1 MEWVAMSLP
10 DATRSDRIY
19 PLLQNLDLENLA
31 FATLQGTGETLNIEE
46 MNEDEL
52 RRLVLVNL
60 ARLTVK
66 GEWNGLLTSASSTQY
81 ALEPIDASQL
91 TTYNRFVPWGRD
103 RTFSD
108 AVASATMEDKA
119 IFMRFVAP
127 KSGAMGDL
135 TIRTSATN
143 TSKDD
148 CKAAIY
154 STTNGLPGTLIGLI
168 SIDVN
173 GAGSLYTSSSWTTT
187 PTLTAGD
194 TYWIAFAPE
203 GSTKPAIAGSAVSL
217 YLELGITHYPGTG
230 YTMLYNNGGTNYD
243 LPSTVTDSQLT
254 ALNDKNSPSWS
265 FKYA

>member
-1 MEWVAMSLP
+1 VGGVTVSLP
-10 DATRSDRIY
+10 DATRSDRVY

-31 FATLQGTGETLNIEE
+31 FATLQGTGQTLNIEE

-60 ARLTVK
+60 ARLSVK
-66 GEWNGLLTSASSTQY
+66 GEWNGLLTSASATQY

-91 TTYNRFVPWGRD
+91 TSINRFVPWGRD
-103 RTFSD
+103 RTFGD

-119 IFMRFVAP
+119 VFMRFVAP
-127 KSGAMGDL
+127 KSGAMGDFTL
-135 TIRTSATN
+135 RTSTTN

-148 CKAAIY
+148 CKVAIY
-154 STTNGLPGTLIGLI
+154 STTNGLPGTLVGAI
-168 SIDVN
+168 SMDVN
-173 GAGSLYTSSSWTTT
+173 GGGDLYTSSSWTTT

-203 GSTKPAIAGSAVSL
+203 GSTKPAISHAASTL
-217 YLELGITHYPGTG
+217 YLELGFTHYPGTG
-230 YTMLYNNGGTNYD
+230 YTLMYNNGGTNYD
-243 LPSTVTDSQLT
+243 LPSTVTDSNLT
-254 ALNDKNSPSWS
+254 GLSSNSPVWS

>member
-1 MEWVAMSLP
+1 
-10 DATRSDRIY
+10 
-19 PLLQNLDLENLA
+19 
-31 FATLQGTGETLNIEE
+31 

-60 ARLTVK
+60 ARLTVS
-66 GEWNGLLTSASSTQY
+66 GEWNGLLTAGGTQY
-81 ALEPIDASQL
+81 SLQPIDASQL

-103 RTFSD
+103 RTWSD
-108 AVASATMEDKA
+108 TVASATMEDKA

-135 TIRTSATN
+135 TLRTATTN

-148 CKAAIY
+148 CKVAIY
-154 STTNGLPGTLIGLI
+154 STTNGLPATLTGLI

-173 GAGSLYTSSSWTTT
+173 GGGDIYTSSSWTTT

-203 GSTKPAIAGSAVSL
+203 GVTKPAIAGAANAL
-217 YLELGITHYPGTG
+217 YLELGVTHYPGTG
-230 YTMLYNNGGTNYD
+230 YNMLYNNGGTNYD
-243 LPSTVTDSQLT
+243 LPSTITNSQLT
-254 ALNDKNSPSWS
+254 AINGINNPAWS

>member
-1 MEWVAMSLP
+1 MRRE
-10 DATRSDRIY
+10 DRKPSKRVF
-19 PLLQNLDLENLA
+19 PLLQNTDLENVS
-31 FATLQGTGETLNIEE
+31 FATLQSTGQPISIED
-46 MNEDEL
+46 MNEQEMIDL
-52 RRLVLVNL
+52 IIVNL
-60 ARLTVK
+60 ARLTCA
-66 GEWNGLLTSASSTQY
+66 GEWNGLLTAATSTQY

-108 AVASATMEDKA
+108 TVASATMENKA
-119 IFMRFVAP
+119 VFMRFVAP

-148 CKAAIY
+148 CKVAIY
-154 STTNGLPGTLIGLI
+154 STTNGLPGTLVGLI

-203 GSTKPAIAGSAVSL
+203 GSAPPAISGSATSL

-230 YTMLYNNGGTNYD
+230 YTLLYNNGGTNYD
-243 LPSTVTDSQLT
+243 LPSTITDSQLT
-254 ALNDKNSPSWS
+254 ALNDKASPSWS
-265 FKYA
+265 YKYA

>member
-1 MEWVAMSLP
+1 
-10 DATRSDRIY
+10 
-19 PLLQNLDLENLA
+19 
-31 FATLQGTGETLNIEE
+31 

-60 ARLTVK
+60 ARLTVA
-66 GEWNGLLTSASSTQY
+66 GEWNGLLTSAGSTQY

-91 TTYNRFVPWGRD
+91 TTYDRFVPWGRD

-108 AVASATMEDKA
+108 TVASTTMEDKA

-127 KSGAMGDL
+127 KSGAMGDW
-135 TIRTSATN
+135 TIRTAATN

-173 GAGSLYTSSSWTTT
+173 GGGALYTSSSWTTT

-203 GSTKPAIAGSAVSL
+203 GVNKPAIAGAGAAL
-217 YLELGITHYPGTG
+217 YLELDITHYPGTG

-243 LPSTVTDSQLT
+243 LPSTITDSQLIGI
-254 ALNDKNSPSWS
+254 NSPNSPAWS

>member
-1 MEWVAMSLP
+1 MPLP
-10 DATRSDRIY
+10 DAKPDRRIY
-19 PLLQNLDLENLA
+19 ELLKTTDLENLT
-31 FATLQGTGETLNIEE
+31 FAQFQGVAQTVYAEQGA
-46 MNEDEL
+46 EDTL
-52 RRLVLVNL
+52 RRIVLLNL
-60 ARLTVK
+60 ARVAVL
-66 GEWNGLLTSASSTQY
+66 GEWTGLTTTAGSTQY

-91 TTYNRFVPWGRD
+91 TTYDRFVPWGRD

-108 AVASATMEDKA
+108 TVASTTMEDKA

-127 KSGAMGDL
+127 KSGAMGDW
-135 TIRTSATN
+135 TIRTAATN

-173 GAGSLYTSSSWTTT
+173 GGGALYTSSSWTTT

-203 GSTKPAIAGSAVSL
+203 GVNKPAIAGAGAAL
-217 YLELGITHYPGTG
+217 YLELDITHYPGTG

-243 LPSTVTDSQLT
+243 LPSTITDSQLIGI
-254 ALNDKNSPSWS
+254 NSPNSPAWS